1 MTEANPQGADLQTAA
16 DRIGTLIEPP
26 KPTKPEPVKAEAPP
40 ETPTEPVKETGEQ
53 VVEQE
58 ASETQEA
65 GTQEQQTPEFN
76 SLEELAEALE
86 MPLDDFLGKIKGR
99 VKVNGEEKE
108 VTLADLRKGYQMES
122 DYRLKTH
129 ELAETRKSFEA
140 EREQVATEL
149 SRQYQEAQHLTGM
162 LEQQLIGDFNSIDWN
177 QLRAENPAEYAAKRQ
192 EFNERMAQV
201 QGIKQN
207 VGYQLQRQAE
217 EAAQKQAFDLQHIL
231 QQEAQK
237 LTEVIPEF
245 KDASKAQEVKGKI
258 KTFLR
263 DYGFSDQEIGGIY
276 DHRYVKILH
285 DAMAYR
291 DLKSKG
297 VETRNKVTI
306 APKLAKP
313 GSTDKNS
320 SKNRAVQELRSRLR
334 KSGRVEDAASLIK
347 I

>member
-53 VVEQE
+53 VKAE
-58 ASETQEA
+58 AGNETQEA
-65 GTQEQQTPEFN
+65 TTQESETPDFS

-86 MPLDDFLGKIKGR
+86 LPLDDFLGKIKGR
-99 VKVNGEEKE
+99 VKIGGEEKE
-108 VTLADLRKGYQMES
+108 VTLAELRNGYQMES
-122 DYRLKTH
+122 DYRRKTH
-129 ELAETRKSFEA
+129 ELAETRKAFES

-149 SRQYQEAQHLTGM
+149 NRQYQEAQHLTGV
-162 LEQQLIGDFNSIDWN
+162 LEQQLVGEFNTIDWN
-177 QLRAENPAEYAAKRQ
+177 QLRAENPAEFAARRQ
-192 EFNERMAQV
+192 EFNERMAQI

-207 VGYQLQRQAE
+207 VGFQLQRQAE
-217 EAAQKQAFDLQHIL
+217 EAAQKQAFELQNIL

-237 LTEVIPEF
+237 LAEVIPEF
-245 KDASKAQEVKGKI
+245 RDESKAKEVKGKI
-258 KTFLR
+258 KSFLK
-263 DYGFSDQEIGGIY
+263 DFGFSDQEIGGIY

-291 DLKSKG
+291 ELKSKG
-297 VETRNKVTI
+297 VETKNKVSV

-313 GSTDKNS
+313 GSTDKS
-320 SKNRAVQELRSRLR
+320 SANNRAIQELRSRLR